1 MRGAGLPVYRGYS
14 SQYGAGLGNI
24 LGGLLRA
31 AVPLFA
37 PMVKSGAHR
46 LLDHGL
52 NTLTTRI
59 TGQAPAPPRKNPR
72 PRKRPVKRTLPVTKR
87 SLPGKRAR
95 RRNLSKTPRDA
106 LS

>member
-59 TGQAPAPPRKNPR
+59 TGQAPAPPRKKPI
-72 PRKRPVKRTLPVTKR
+72 PCKRPVKGTKC

-95 RRNLSKTPRDA
+95 RRNLSKPPRDA